1 MASPLPITTIKASS
15 SIWHIH
21 WRELWQFRELFQTL
35 AWRDIKVKYK
45 QTVVGIAWAIA
56 QPFTQ
61 MIIFSFFF
69 GKLANMPSDNVPYP
83 LFSFSG
89 LILWTMFTTALS
101 NASNSMVGSA
111 HLIAKVYFPR
121 LIVPIASTL
130 TAYLDYLIAWVM
142 LWLLFAVF
150 RFVPSWTIVFSPFL
164 ALGPLLLANGL
175 GFFLSAINVQYRD
188 VRYALPFF
196 IQLLIFVSPVIYP
209 VSVAGQFAWVV
220 KLNPMSGYLELH
232 RSLILGHQNIDL
244 AAVAYSLLATILA
257 LLFGLYYFNWQQR
270 KFADII

>member
-1 MASPLPITTIKASS
+1 MASSLPITIIKASS

-101 NASNSMVGSA
+101 SASNSMVGSA

-130 TAYLDYLIAWVM
+130 TTYLDYLIAWVM

-150 RFVPSWTIVFSPFL
+150 RFVPSWAIVFSPFL

-232 RSLILGHQNIDL
+232 RSLILGHQSIDL

>member
-101 NASNSMVGSA
+101 NASNSMVNSA